1 MALSTRRRPAER
13 RLLRTALLLGA
24 VLAAAGLTSCA
35 DSAGAPVPSVEGT
48 WGNTADSNA
57 PSLDFASD
65 GRVTGTDGC
74 NRLMGQWA
82 QDGTLVTISNLAST
96 RMFCQ
101 DVDTWLS
108 AAFTAEI
115 DGDTLAVFNE
125 DGEPIG
131 TLER

>member
-1 MALSTRRRPAER
+1 MALSTRRRPAGPF
-13 RLLRTALLLGA
+13 LLRATLLLGA
-24 VLAAAGLTSCA
+24 VLAAAGLSSCA

-48 WGNTADSNA
+48 WGNTSDSSA

-74 NRLMGQWA
+74 NRLMGRWT
-82 QDGTLVTISNLAST
+82 QDGTEVTIIDLAAT
-96 RMFCQ
+96 MMFCQ

-115 DGDTLAVFNE
+115 DGETLAVFNE